1 MVTPETINLGLG
13 EPDMA
18 PPSIAVEAMADAA
31 RQGFNK
37 YGPSA
42 GIPELRQAIAFL
54 NQRNNPQLQADNILV
69 TPSGTSGLLAITQA
83 FLDPGDEAL
92 VPDPGFVLYEPHTI
106 LAGAKP
112 RFYGLT
118 EGDFQPDMDSIAE
131 EVSGKTRL
139 IYVNNPSNPTGST
152 LSQESYRALCDLAD
166 DRGIVI
172 VADEVYDR
180 LVYEGE
186 HRSFIDQLDKAVV
199 VNSFSKTMAAPGWR
213 IGYVAAD
220 QSLMADLAK
229 MSYHICASPNTP
241 VQHGVL
247 AALPT
252 LDAYLDG
259 IRAVF
264 EGRRRLMTEL
274 INEVPG
280 FHMEVPKGAFYA
292 FPSYDQDIKSE
303 DLGMELVK
311 AGMVCTPGTVFGK
324 AGENHLRF
332 SYATSEDMIKKGMA
346 ILDRVVR
353 EL

>member
-220 QSLMADLAK
+220 QSLMADL
-229 MSYHICASPNTP
+229 
-241 VQHGVL
+241 
-247 AALPT
+247 
-252 LDAYLDG
+252 
-259 IRAVF
+259 
-264 EGRRRLMTEL
+264 
-274 INEVPG
+274 
-280 FHMEVPKGAFYA
+280 
-292 FPSYDQDIKSE
+292 
-303 DLGMELVK
+303 
-311 AGMVCTPGTVFGK
+311 
-324 AGENHLRF
+324 
-332 SYATSEDMIKKGMA
+332 
-346 ILDRVVR
+346 
-353 EL
+353 